1 MFWFVGLIAFYFQ
14 IKLIIIIKEN
24 FNLNNINLGVSKPK
38 ILIKSTTDKKKKKMV
53 DPKSRIKPPIQ
64 PVALSRLLKQNV
76 DE

>member
-24 FNLNNINLGVSKPK
+24 INLNNINFGVTKSK
-38 ILIKSTTDKKKKKMV
+38 ILIKSVTDKKKMV

-64 PVALSRLLKQNV
+64 PIALSRLLKSG

>member
-24 FNLNNINLGVSKPK
+24 INLNNINFGSTKSK
-38 ILIKSTTDKKKKKMV
+38 ILIKSVTDIKKKKKMV

-64 PVALSRLLKQNV
+64 PIALSRLLKN

>member
-24 FNLNNINLGVSKPK
+24 FNLNNINFGGTKSK
-38 ILIKSTTDKKKKKMV
+38 ILIKSATDKKKMV

-64 PVALSRLLKQNV
+64 PIALSRLLKSG

>member
-24 FNLNNINLGVSKPK
+24 INLNNINFGVTKSK
-38 ILIKSTTDKKKKKMV
+38 ILIKSATDKKKMV

-64 PVALSRLLKQNV
+64 PIALSRLLKSG

>member
-24 FNLNNINLGVSKPK
+24 INLNNINFGGTKSK
-38 ILIKSTTDKKKKKMV
+38 ILIKSATDKKKMV

-64 PVALSRLLKQNV
+64 PIALSRLLKSG

>member
-24 FNLNNINLGVSKPK
+24 FNLNNINFGGTKSK
-38 ILIKSTTDKKKKKMV
+38 ILIKSATDIKKKKMV

-64 PVALSRLLKQNV
+64 PIALSRLLKN